1 MLNNNNNNIINNLN
15 TIKKEINEAC
25 KIAERK
31 EGVINLV
38 AVSKTIDATYICEA
52 AKYGQ
57 VCFGENKVQEAFKK
71 WPHIKKLYPKT
82 RLHMIGPLQS
92 NKVKE
97 AIEIFDVIET
107 IDREKIALEI
117 KKNINNHQSLP
128 ELYVQVNI
136 GEEAQ
141 KNGCSPVEAKSFIN
155 NCISYGLNITGI
167 MGIPP
172 LNEEPA
178 PYFALLTKIAKDSS
192 LNNISMGM
200 SNDFEKAIYL
210 GATSIRVGTK
220 IFGERKLIKVST

>member
-1 MLNNNNNNIINNLN
+1 MLKKNKVIDNLKL
-15 TIKKEINEAC
+15 IKKEINEAC
-25 KIAERK
+25 TMSKRK
-31 EGVINLV
+31 VEAIKLV
-38 AVSKTIDATYICEA
+38 AVSKTIESLYICEA

-57 VCFGENKVQEAFKK
+57 IAFGENKVQEAKKK
-71 WPHIKKLYPKT
+71 WPQIKSLYPKT

-107 IDREKIALEI
+107 IDREKIAVEL
-117 KKNINNHQSLP
+117 KKHINNNQSLP
-128 ELYVQVNI
+128 KLYVQVNI

-178 PYFALLTKIAKDSS
+178 PYFALLTKIAKDSD
-192 LNNISMGM
+192 LNDISMGM

>member
-1 MLNNNNNNIINNLN
+1 MLKNNKVIDNLKL
-15 TIKKEINEAC
+15 IKKEINEAC
-25 KIAERK
+25 TMSKRK
-31 EGVINLV
+31 VEAIKLV
-38 AVSKTIDATYICEA
+38 AVSKTIESLYICEA

-57 VCFGENKVQEAFKK
+57 IAFGENKVQEAKKK
-71 WPHIKKLYPKT
+71 WPQIKSLYPKT

-92 NKVKE
+92 KKVKE

-107 IDREKIALEI
+107 IDREKIAVEL
-117 KKNINNHQSLP
+117 KKHINNNQSLP
-128 ELYVQVNI
+128 KLYVQVNI

-178 PYFALLTKIAKDSS
+178 PYFALLTKIAKDSD
-192 LNNISMGM
+192 LNDISMGM

>member
-1 MLNNNNNNIINNLN
+1 MLKKNKVIDNLKL
-15 TIKKEINEAC
+15 IKKEINEAC
-25 KIAERK
+25 TMSKRK
-31 EGVINLV
+31 VEAIKLV
-38 AVSKTIDATYICEA
+38 AVSKTIESLYICEA

-57 VCFGENKVQEAFKK
+57 IAFGENKVQEAKKK
-71 WPHIKKLYPKT
+71 WPQIKSLYPKT

-92 NKVKE
+92 KKVKE

-107 IDREKIALEI
+107 IDREKIAVEL
-117 KKNINNHQSLP
+117 KKHINNNQSLP
-128 ELYVQVNI
+128 KLYVQVNI

-178 PYFALLTKIAKDSS
+178 PYFALLTKIAKDSD
-192 LNNISMGM
+192 LNDISMGM

>member
-1 MLNNNNNNIINNLN
+1 MLNNNNIITNLN
-15 TIKKEINEAC
+15 TIKKEINKTC

-31 EGVINLV
+31 ESAINLV
-38 AVSKTIDATYICEA
+38 AVSKTIDVSYICEA
-52 AKYGQ
+52 AQYGQ
-57 VCFGENKVQEAFKK
+57 ICFGENKVQEALRK
-71 WPHIKKLYPKT
+71 WPHIKELYPKT

-117 KKNINNHQSLP
+117 KKNINSHQSLP

-155 NCISYGLNITGI
+155 NCIAYGLNITGI
-167 MGIPP
+167 MGIP
-172 LNEEPA
+172 

>member
-1 MLNNNNNNIINNLN
+1 MTFNNNIVNNLN
-15 TIKKEINEAC
+15 TIKKNIHDAC
-25 KIAERK
+25 KVSNRK
-31 EGVINLV
+31 VDSINLV
-38 AVSKTIDATYICEA
+38 AVSKTMEVARICEA

-57 VCFGENKVQEAFKK
+57 ISFGENKVQEAEKK
-71 WPHIKKLYPKT
+71 WPLIKNQYPNT

-92 NKVKE
+92 NKVKD
-97 AIEIFDVIET
+97 AIQLFDVIET
-107 IDREKIALEI
+107 VDREKIVLELKKNMDI
-117 KKNINNHQSLP
+117 KKHQPFP

-136 GEEAQ
+136 GEEKQ
-141 KNGCSPVEAKSFIN
+141 KNGCLPVNAKTFIN
-155 NCISYGLNITGI
+155 DCISYGLNITGV

-178 PYFALLTKIAKDSS
+178 PYFALLTKIAKESC

-220 IFGERKLIKVST
+220 IFGERDSIKS

>member
-1 MLNNNNNNIINNLN
+1 MLKNNKVIDNLKL
-15 TIKKEINEAC
+15 IKKEINEAC
-25 KIAERK
+25 TMSKRK
-31 EGVINLV
+31 VEAIKLV
-38 AVSKTIDATYICEA
+38 AVSKTIESLYICEA

-57 VCFGENKVQEAFKK
+57 IAFGENKVQEAKKK
-71 WPHIKKLYPKT
+71 WPQIKSLYPKT

-107 IDREKIALEI
+107 IDREKIAVEL
-117 KKNINNHQSLP
+117 KKHINNNQSLP
-128 ELYVQVNI
+128 KLYVQVNI

-178 PYFALLTKIAKDSS
+178 PYFALLTKIAKDSD
-192 LNNISMGM
+192 LNDISMGM

>member
-1 MLNNNNNNIINNLN
+1 MLNNTIIMNNLN
-15 TIKKEINEAC
+15 IIKKEINEAC
-25 KIAERK
+25 KIADRK
-31 EGVINLV
+31 ESAINLV
-38 AVSKTIDATYICEA
+38 AVSKTIGATYICEA
-52 AKYGQ
+52 AEYGQ

-97 AIEIFDVIET
+97 ALQVFDVIET
-107 IDREKIALEI
+107 VDREKIVLEL
-117 KKNINNHQSLP
+117 KKNMNINKQQPFP

-136 GEEAQ
+136 GEEKQ
-141 KNGCSPVEAKSFIN
+141 KNGCSPIAAKTFIAD
-155 NCISYGLNITGI
+155 CLSYGLNITGL

-172 LNEEPA
+172 VHEDPA
-178 PYFALLTKIAKDSS
+178 PYFALLTKIAKESC

-200 SNDFEKAIYL
+200 SSDFEKAIYL

-220 IFGERKLIKVST
+220 IFGEREAIKN

>member
-1 MLNNNNNNIINNLN
+1 
-15 TIKKEINEAC
+15 
-25 KIAERK
+25 
-31 EGVINLV
+31 
-38 AVSKTIDATYICEA
+38 
-52 AKYGQ
+52 
-57 VCFGENKVQEAFKK
+57 
-71 WPHIKKLYPKT
+71 
-82 RLHMIGPLQS
+82 MIGPLQS

-107 IDREKIALEI
+107 IDREKIAVEL
-117 KKNINNHQSLP
+117 KKNINNNQSLP
-128 ELYVQVNI
+128 KLYVQVNI

-178 PYFALLTKIAKDSS
+178 PYFALLTKIAKDSD
-192 LNNISMGM
+192 LNDISMGM

>member
-1 MLNNNNNNIINNLN
+1 MLKKNKVIDNLKL
-15 TIKKEINEAC
+15 IKKEINEAC
-25 KIAERK
+25 TMSKRK
-31 EGVINLV
+31 VEAIKLV
-38 AVSKTIDATYICEA
+38 AVSKTIESLYICEA

-57 VCFGENKVQEAFKK
+57 IAFGENKVQEAKKK
-71 WPHIKKLYPKT
+71 WPQIKSLYPKT

-107 IDREKIALEI
+107 IDREKIAVEL
-117 KKNINNHQSLP
+117 KKHINNNQSLP
-128 ELYVQVNI
+128 KLYVQVNI

>member
-1 MLNNNNNNIINNLN
+1 MSKRKVEA
-15 TIKKEINEAC
+15 IK
-25 KIAERK
+25 
-31 EGVINLV
+31 LV
-38 AVSKTIDATYICEA
+38 AVSKTIESLYICEA

-57 VCFGENKVQEAFKK
+57 IAFGENKVQEAKKK
-71 WPHIKKLYPKT
+71 WPQIKSLYPKT

-92 NKVKE
+92 KKVKE

-107 IDREKIALEI
+107 IDREKIAVEL
-117 KKNINNHQSLP
+117 KKHINNNQSLP
-128 ELYVQVNI
+128 KLYVQVNI

-178 PYFALLTKIAKDSS
+178 PYFALLTKIAKDSD
-192 LNNISMGM
+192 LNDISMGM